1 MAKAPWLTILG
12 VGDDGLASLNAS
24 ARLLFNQAQ
33 TVIAPARVLE
43 VIDTGDKN
51 TIPWTFGVSETIA
64 LIKERRGEATTILA
78 TGDPMHFGIGAT
90 LRTFFSEDEML
101 VIPTPSGFS
110 LAAAKLGWRLQDTAM
125 ISLHGR
131 SVAGLIPH
139 IQPDRRIISLTSNA
153 KTIYAAAQCLTER
166 NFANSKLTILEHVG
180 GVSEKTSTFRADE
193 LGGENIDFADFN
205 MLAIECIADENG
217 SFLPCVPGLDDDAFL
232 HDGQLTKR
240 EVRALTLS
248 LLAPYPHAT
257 LWDIGAGCGSI
268 GIEWMRASL
277 GAKAVAIEKHADRC
291 ELIAKNATN
300 LGTPTLKIYNGET
313 VEHISEL
320 SAPDAIFI
328 GGGLTSDGLFDA
340 CWDALPAGKRLV
352 ANAVTVQSEAYLT
365 KLFETYGGE
374 LTRLQVSRAIPVGK
388 FHGWK
393 SNMPVTIW
401 SVTKQNKKGV

>member
-1 MAKAPWLTILG
+1 MAKEPWLTILG
-12 VGDDGLASLNAS
+12 VGDDGLASLNSS
-24 ARLLFNQAQ
+24 AKLLFDRAE
-33 TVIAPARVLE
+33 TIIAPARVLE
-43 VIDTGDKN
+43 IIDTGNKN

-64 LIKERRGEATTILA
+64 FIKERRGEATTILA

-90 LRTFFSEDEML
+90 LRKFFDEDEML
-101 VIPTPSGFS
+101 VLPTPSGFS

-131 SVAGLIPH
+131 SVAALVPH
-139 IQPDRRIISLTSNA
+139 IQPGRQIISLTSNA
-153 KTIYAAAQCLTER
+153 KTIYAAARSLTER
-166 NFANSKLTILEHVG
+166 NFAKSKLTILEHIG
-180 GVSEKTSTFRADE
+180 GASEKISTFLAEE
-193 LGGENIDFADFN
+193 LLGEDKEFADFN
-205 MLAIECIADENG
+205 MLAIECVADDG
-217 SFLPCVPGLDDDAFL
+217 AGFFSCVPGLDDDSFL

-268 GIEWMRASL
+268 GIEWMRASQ
-277 GAKAVAIEKHADRC
+277 GAKAIAIEKDADRC
-291 ELIAKNATN
+291 ELIAKNATI
-300 LGTPTLKIYNGET
+300 LGTPTLKIHHGSALEQL
-313 VEHISEL
+313 SEL
-320 SAPDAIFI
+320 PKPDAVFI
-328 GGGLTSDGLFDA
+328 GGGLTSKGLFDA
-340 CWDALPAGKRLV
+340 CWDALPLGKRLV

-365 KLFETYGGE
+365 KLFEAHGGE

-393 SNMPVTIW
+393 SNMPVTLW

>member
-12 VGDDGLASLNAS
+12 VGDDGLVSLNSS
-24 ARLLFNQAQ
+24 AKLLFDRAE
-33 TVIAPARVLE
+33 TIIAPARVLE
-43 VIDTGDKN
+43 IIDTGNKN

-64 LIKERRGEATTILA
+64 FIKERRGEATTILA

-90 LRTFFSEDEML
+90 LRKFFDEDEML
-101 VIPTPSGFS
+101 VLPTPSGFS

-131 SVAGLIPH
+131 SVAGLVPH
-139 IQPDRRIISLTSNA
+139 IQPGRQIISLTSNA
-153 KTIYAAAQCLTER
+153 KTIYAAARSLTER
-166 NFANSKLTILEHVG
+166 NFAMSKLTILEHIG
-180 GVSEKTSTFRADE
+180 GLSEKISTFSAEE
-193 LGGENIDFADFN
+193 LLGEDKDFADFN
-205 MLAIECIADENG
+205 MLAIECVADENA
-217 SFLPCVPGLDDDAFL
+217 SFFPCVPGLEDDAFL

-268 GIEWMRASL
+268 GIEWMRSGQ
-277 GAKAVAIEKHADRC
+277 GAKAFAIEQDASRC
-291 ELIAKNATN
+291 ELIAKNATI
-300 LGTPTLKIYNGET
+300 LGTPTLKIHHGSAQEQL
-313 VEHISEL
+313 SEL
-320 SAPDAIFI
+320 PTPDAIFI
-328 GGGLTSDGLFDA
+328 GGGLTSNGLFDA
-340 CWDALPAGKRLV
+340 LWDALPVGKRLV

-365 KLFETYGGE
+365 KLFEAHGGE

-393 SNMPVTIW
+393 SNMPVTLW
-401 SVTKQNKKGV
+401 SVTKQSKKDV

>member
-12 VGDDGLASLNAS
+12 VGDDGLASLNSS
-24 ARLLFNQAQ
+24 AKLLFDRAE
-33 TVIAPARVLE
+33 TIIAPARVLE
-43 VIDTGDKN
+43 IIDTGNKN

-64 LIKERRGEATTILA
+64 FIKERRGEATTILA

-90 LRTFFSEDEML
+90 LRKFFDEDEML
-101 VIPTPSGFS
+101 VFPTPSGFS

-131 SVAGLIPH
+131 SVAGFVPH
-139 IQPDRRIISLTSNA
+139 IQPGRQIISLTSNA
-153 KTIYAAAQCLTER
+153 KTIYAAARSLTER
-166 NFANSKLTILEHVG
+166 NFAKSKLTILEHIG
-180 GVSEKTSTFRADE
+180 GASEKISTFSAEE
-193 LGGENIDFADFN
+193 LLGEDKDFTDFN
-205 MLAIECIADENG
+205 MLAIECIADENA
-217 SFLPCVPGLDDDAFL
+217 SFYPCVPGLEDDAFL

-268 GIEWMRASL
+268 GIEWMRASQ
-277 GAKAVAIEKHADRC
+277 GAKAFAIEQDASRC
-291 ELIAKNATN
+291 ELIAKNAN
-300 LGTPTLKIYNGET
+300 ILGTPTLKIHHGSAPDQL
-313 VEHISEL
+313 SEL
-320 SAPDAIFI
+320 PAPDAIFI
-328 GGGLTSDGLFDA
+328 GGGLTSNGLFDA
-340 CWDALPAGKRLV
+340 CWDALPVGKRLV

-365 KLFETYGGE
+365 KLFETHGGD

-393 SNMPVTIW
+393 SNMPVTLW
-401 SVTKQNKKGV
+401 SVTKQNMKGA

>member
-12 VGDDGLASLNAS
+12 VGDDGLASLNLS
-24 ARLLFNQAQ
+24 ARILFDQAE

-43 VIDTGDKN
+43 NIDTGDKN

-64 LIKERRGEATTILA
+64 FIKERRGEATTILA

-90 LRTFFSEDEML
+90 LRRFFDEDEML
-101 VIPTPSGFS
+101 VIPSPSGFS
-110 LAAAKLGWRLQDTAM
+110 LAAAKLGWRLQETAM

-131 SVAGLIPH
+131 SVAGLVPH
-139 IQPDRRIISLTSNA
+139 IQPGRQIISLTSNA
-153 KTIYAAAQCLTER
+153 KTIYAAAQSLVER
-166 NFANSKLTILEHVG
+166 KFAKSKLTILEHIG
-180 GVSEKTSTFRADE
+180 GFSEKISAFTAQQIVEQEQT
-193 LGGENIDFADFN
+193 FADFN
-205 MLAIECIADENG
+205 MLAIECVAEDG
-217 SFLPCVPGLDDDAFL
+217 AAFFSCVPGLDDDAFL

-268 GIEWMRASL
+268 GIEWMRASQ
-277 GAKAVAIEKHADRC
+277 GAKAFAIEQDASRC
-291 ELIAKNATN
+291 ELIAKNAN
-300 LGTPTLKIYNGET
+300 ILGTPTLKIHHGSAQEQL
-313 VEHISEL
+313 SEL
-320 SAPDAIFI
+320 PTPDAIFI
-328 GGGLTSDGLFDA
+328 GGGLTTDGLFDA
-340 CWDALPAGKRLV
+340 CWDALPVGKRLV

-393 SNMPVTIW
+393 SNMPVTLW
-401 SVTKQNKKGV
+401 SVTKQNMKGA

>member
-24 ARLLFNQAQ
+24 AKLLFDQAQ
-33 TVIAPARVLE
+33 TIIAPARVLE
-43 VIDTGDKN
+43 VVDTGDKN

-64 LIKERRGEATTILA
+64 FIKERRGEATTILA

-90 LRTFFSEDEML
+90 LRKFFDEDEML
-101 VIPTPSGFS
+101 VIPSPSGFS

-131 SVAGLIPH
+131 SVAGLVPH
-139 IQPDRRIISLTSNA
+139 IQPGRQIISLTSNA
-153 KTIYAAAQCLTER
+153 KTIFAAAQSLAER
-166 NFANSKLTILEHVG
+166 NFTKSKLTILEHIG
-180 GVSEKTSTFRADE
+180 GLSEKISTFSAEE
-193 LGGENIDFADFN
+193 LLGEDKDFADFN
-205 MLAIECIADENG
+205 MLAIECIADENA
-217 SFLPCVPGLDDDAFL
+217 SFFPCVPGLDDDAFL

-268 GIEWMRASL
+268 GVEWMRTGQ
-277 GAKAVAIEKHADRC
+277 GAKAFAIEQDASRC
-291 ELIAKNATN
+291 ELIAKNATI
-300 LGTPTLKIYNGET
+300 LGTPTLKIHHGSAHEQL
-313 VEHISEL
+313 SEL
-320 SAPDAIFI
+320 PTPDAVFI
-328 GGGLTSDGLFDA
+328 GGGLTSKGLFDA
-340 CWDALPAGKRLV
+340 CWDALPLGKRLV
-352 ANAVTVQSEAYLT
+352 ANAVTVQSEAHLT
-365 KLFETYGGE
+365 KLFETHGGE

-393 SNMPVTIW
+393 SNMPVTLW
-401 SVTKQNKKGV
+401 SVTKQSMKDV

>member
-12 VGDDGLASLNAS
+12 VGDDGLASLNSS
-24 ARLLFNQAQ
+24 ARTLFDQAE

-43 VIDTGDKN
+43 IIDTGDKN

-64 LIKERRGEATTILA
+64 FIKERRGEATTILA

-90 LRTFFSEDEML
+90 LRKFFDEDEML
-101 VIPTPSGFS
+101 VIPSPSGFS
-110 LAAAKLGWRLQDTAM
+110 LAAAKLGWRLQETAM

-131 SVAGLIPH
+131 SVAGLVPH
-139 IQPDRRIISLTSNA
+139 IQPGRQIISLTSNA
-153 KTIYAAAQCLTER
+153 KTIYAAAQSLVER
-166 NFANSKLTILEHVG
+166 KFAKSKLTILEHIG
-180 GVSEKTSTFRADE
+180 GFSEKISAFTAQQIVEQEQT
-193 LGGENIDFADFN
+193 FADFN
-205 MLAIECIADENG
+205 MLAIECVAEDG
-217 SFLPCVPGLDDDAFL
+217 AAFFSCVPGLDDDAFL

-268 GIEWMRASL
+268 GIEWMRASQ
-277 GAKAVAIEKHADRC
+277 GAKAFAIEQDASRC
-291 ELIAKNATN
+291 ELIAKNAN
-300 LGTPTLKIYNGET
+300 VLGTPTLNIHHGSAQEQL
-313 VEHISEL
+313 SEL
-320 SAPDAIFI
+320 PTPDAIFI
-328 GGGLTSDGLFDA
+328 GGGLKTDGLFDA
-340 CWDALPAGKRLV
+340 CWDALPVGKRLV

-393 SNMPVTIW
+393 SNMPVTLW
-401 SVTKQNKKGV
+401 SVTKQNMKGA